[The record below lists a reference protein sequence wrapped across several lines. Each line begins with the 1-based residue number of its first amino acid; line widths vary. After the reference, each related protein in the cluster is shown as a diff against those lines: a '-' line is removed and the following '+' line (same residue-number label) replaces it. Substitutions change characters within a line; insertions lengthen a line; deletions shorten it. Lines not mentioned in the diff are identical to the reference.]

1 MFHLIVAEQAAQA
14 ANSMRIKPW
23 QTDVMREFENLY
35 RPLAR
40 TGGKTFKLH
49 VAKNDSSSAEA
60 HADAKK
66 VEVTVNTGLLENARL
81 TADGLRIILCHEFG
95 HIFGG
100 APRRNIP
107 MEWDGAVAPDGKSFA
122 SSEGQAD
129 YYASTSCFHRIVR
142 GQDHLKPLAEAKP
155 TARAERQCSSYF
167 GLDTE
172 DSRICQRTAAGA
184 ENMLQLNHT
193 FPISFDT
200 PDKSMA
206 SKIVIDSYPERQCRL
221 DTFLAGALCR
231 QDMPLSMNFSN
242 AAANDCRD
250 AVRPTCWYG
259 VPVAARESQ
268 HHTQAADTPRRSVL
282 TSTTAR

>member
-1 MFHLIVAEQAAQA
+1 MFHVVFTGSAAHA
-14 ANSMRIKPW
+14 ADLVKIKPW
-23 QTDVMREFENLY
+23 QSDVIREFENLY
-35 RPLAR
+35 RPIAHSSN
-40 TGGKTFKLH
+40 KTFKIR
-49 VAKNDSSSAEA
+49 VAQENSSSAEA
-60 HADAKK
+60 SVDAKK
-66 VEVTVNTGLLENARL
+66 VEVIVNTGLLENPRL

-107 MEWDGAVAPDGKSFA
+107 MEWDGPVAPDGKSFA

-129 YYASTSCFHRIVR
+129 YYASTSCFHRIIR
-142 GQDHLKPLAEAKP
+142 GQDHLKPLAETKT

-167 GLDTE
+167 GKDTE

-206 SKIVIDSYPERQCRL
+206 SKIVIDSYPDRQCRL
-221 DTFLAGALCR
+221 DTFLVGALCR
-231 QDMPLSMNFSN
+231 QDMPIAMNFDN

-259 VPVAARESQ
+259 VPVAARQSQ
-268 HHTQAADTPRRSVL
+268 PHAQASDAPMRSANN
-282 TSTTAR
+282 SATAR